1 MLSPKHHV
9 FISLFFILKCS
20 SKPFIIRINLLIKLL
35 LFPSDRFND
44 ADDDLSYMETS
55 YRQIEREEQKRLE
68 I

>member
-1 MLSPKHHV
+1 MSSPKHHV
-9 FISLFFILKCS
+9 FISLFFFLKCF

>member
-1 MLSPKHHV
+1 MY
-9 FISLFFILKCS
+9 
-20 SKPFIIRINLLIKLL
+20 LIKLL

-68 I
+68 KLRRLRTPHTEFF